1 MSVSKIDI
9 KLQNSFVK
17 FHEQKKALDAQH
29 IFIMFFIM
37 VRFMLEL
44 LFRQVI
50 KGFNM
55 SDSHDVI
62 Y

>member
-17 FHEQKKALDAQH
+17 FHEQKKAIDANH
-29 IFIMFFIM
+29 IFNMFFIM
-37 VRFMLEL
+37 ERFMLEL
-44 LFRQVI
+44 LFRQVF

-55 SDSHDVI
+55 PDFHDVI